1 MHSPHNILHLVWL
14 GQSIAFIYNLGAHV
28 YLGSSCLD
36 HTYNPKTGLGVLYGS
51 YGLRGGSLVA

>member
-14 GQSIAFIYNLGAHV
+14 GQSIASIHNLAHV

-36 HTYNPKTGLGVLYGS
+36 HIYIPKTGLGVLYKIYGS
-51 YGLRGGSLVA
+51 RGGSLVA

>member
-14 GQSIAFIYNLGAHV
+14 SQSIASIYNLGAHV

-36 HTYNPKTGLGVLYGS
+36 HIYNAKAGLGVLYGI
-51 YGLRGGSLVA
+51 YGSKGGSLVA